1 MNNTTKDALNC
12 LMDIQDAQGLNRKK
26 DLLYSHR
33 NNETLK
39 DILYFVFN
47 PYIRTGIGWAKLN
60 KPTYVNVPSDDNCK
74 DWTIQGTFSYL
85 LHNNTGRDI
94 DINRVLVY
102 IQETMTNIPNS
113 LKERFTQLLK
123 EIFTKNLKLGI
134 SITTIHKVW
143 PNLIPGFGVQLACK
157 WQDNLSILQGKEIF
171 ITEKLDGNRCFAH
184 VKDHQVTFYSRSG
197 REITGMEDV
206 ANELSRLVD
215 GWYDGEL
222 LAKSF
227 NETQSTIR
235 TKGKKKDL
243 VFNIF
248 DYVEDNEVEKQEGWH
263 SYVERRNYL
272 EYIFK
277 GVEKFQ
283 YNRIVPIIS
292 RGIFNEDFVLK
303 TLQEYTSKGSEGLMI
318 NLNEPYQF
326 NRTNYLLKVKNMG
339 TVDLKIIGMHE
350 GSGEFADTCGALTV
364 EYKGYP
370 VGVGSGLSKEDRI
383 FFWNNKEEII
393 GRVVEVQFFEET
405 KDQNGNLSLR
415 FPVFKRLREEGKE
428 VSYE

>member
-1 MNNTTKDALNC
+1 MNSATKDALNC
-12 LMDIQDAQGLNRKK
+12 LIDIQDAQGLNRKK
-26 DLLYSHR
+26 ELLYNHR
-33 NNETLK
+33 ENETLK
-39 DILYFVFN
+39 DILFFVFN

-60 KPTYVNVPSDDNCK
+60 KPNYVNVSPEEHCE

-102 IQETMTNIPNS
+102 INS
-113 LKERFTQLLK
+113 TVTDVYEGLQERFTQLLK

-134 SITTIHKVW
+134 STTTIHKVW

-157 WQDNLSILQGKEIF
+157 WQDNLDILKGQEIF
-171 ITEKLDGNRCFAH
+171 ITEKLDGNRCFAQ

-197 REITGMEDV
+197 REIEGMEDI
-206 ANELSRLVD
+206 ASELSRLVD

-235 TKGKKKDL
+235 TKGTKKDL

-248 DYVEDNEVEKQEGWH
+248 DYVTETEVENQIGTH
-263 SYVERRNYL
+263 NYIDRRNYL
-272 EYIFK
+272 DNIFK
-277 GVEKFQ
+277 GTEKLQ
-283 YNRIVPIIS
+283 YLKVIPIIS
-292 RGIFNEDFVLK
+292 RGKFDEDLVFEK
-303 TLQEYTSKGSEGLMI
+303 LQEYTSRGSEGLMI
-318 NLNEPYQF
+318 NLNTPYQF

-339 TVDLKIIGMHE
+339 TLDLKIIGMHE
-350 GSGEFADTCGALTV
+350 GSGEFANSCGALTV

-393 GRVVEVQFFEET
+393 GRVAEIQYFEET

-415 FPVFKRLREEGKE
+415 FPVFKGLREEGKG